1 VLSNLN
7 NVFAIADYILV
18 TGNGKTIAEAEAGNY
33 RTLKQL

>member
-18 TGNGKTIAEAEAGNY
+18 IGNGNTIAEAQPDN
-33 RTLKQL
+33 